1 MSYEARSSFLL
12 VRSHADLAHAIEK
25 VTAYF
30 SFLRQRSSFADYEAI
45 LGVWI
50 DEEGVANLPCELIL
64 PGAAGTQRT
73 VRILETTGVNGIWML
88 CGLDTAVNTLSR
100 IDLVAALLEYFGHD
114 DLDTLH
120 ARFIPT
126 ISGYAP
132 DASGYAEL
140 AMLEA
145 HYPQLILSP
154 MCDEVSGKLVLPSS
168 TPGHQGTSI

>member
-12 VRSHADLAHAIEK
+12 VRSHADLVPAIEK

-30 SFLRQRSSFADYEAI
+30 SFLRQRSSFSDYEAI

-64 PGAAGTQRT
+64 PGAAGTRRT

-132 DASGYAEL
+132 DASGYPEL

-154 MCDEVSGKLVLPSS
+154 ICDEGSGKLVLPSS
-168 TPGHQGTSI
+168 TPGHQGISI